1 MERIAIATPLKDRVQ
16 RWALRRQ
23 GKDVLPLTLV
33 ARRIYIV
40 PTRAGWVFGLLLA
53 VMFIAGMNY
62 GNGLALLLTF
72 WLVGFM
78 LVAMVQTQQQLSGL
92 TLLRAITEPTF
103 AGGTLTIAFS
113 FRSASSLPNVE
124 ASLAGESHGTNRN
137 EPHKRSADTITLSV
151 PVTQRGY
158 WRAPTIKLQA
168 TAPYG
173 LFRTW
178 AWLNVDCSALV
189 YPQPQGDQA
198 EPLAAGQQRG
208 AHHMVQNPDEL
219 AWLRDFREGDS
230 PRQVAWKAYARGAPL
245 LVREYRGTAAA
256 ERDFDFAALPSLNTE
271 GRLSQLCKWVLDAAR
286 RNESWTLRM
295 PSATPSKGF
304 GQSHRDQ
311 CLRQLALYDL
321 PGETPP

>member
-1 MERIAIATPLKDRVQ
+1 MERIAIATALKDCVR

-92 TLLRAITEPTF
+92 TLLRAAAEPAF
-103 AGGTLTIAFS
+103 AGGTLQLTLS
-113 FRSASSLPNVE
+113 FRSAPGLPNVE
-124 ASLAGESHGTNRN
+124 ASLAGKLHSASRDAPG
-137 EPHKRSADTITLSV
+137 KRSADTLTLSI
-151 PVTQRGY
+151 PVTQRGL
-158 WRAPTIKLQA
+158 WRAPTIRLQS

-178 AWLNVDCSALV
+178 AWLNLDCETLV
-189 YPQPQGDQA
+189 YPRPYGDQA

-256 ERDFDFAALPSLNTE
+256 ERDFDYAALSRLDTE

-295 PSATPSKGF
+295 PSSTPRKGF

-311 CLRQLALYDL
+311 CLRQLALHDL
-321 PGETPP
+321 PGYPGP

>member
-1 MERIAIATPLKDRVQ
+1 MERIAIATPLRDRVL

-23 GKDVLPLTLV
+23 GKDVLPLTLA

-40 PTRAGWVFGLLLA
+40 PTRAGWVFGGLLA

-92 TLLRAITEPTF
+92 TLLRAAAEPAF
-103 AGGTLTIAFS
+103 AGGTLALHLS
-113 FRSASSLPNVE
+113 FRSATSLPNVE
-124 ASLAGESHGTNRN
+124 ASSAGKSHSASDD
-137 EPHKRSADTITLSV
+137 EPRHRSTETITLSI
-151 PVTQRGY
+151 PVTQRGL
-158 WRAPTIKLQA
+158 WHAPTIKLQA

-178 AWLNVDCSALV
+178 TWLNLDCSAVV
-189 YPQPQGDQA
+189 YPRPYGDLA
-198 EPLAAGQQRG
+198 EPLVAGQQRG

-256 ERDFDFAALPSLNTE
+256 ERDFDYATLATLDTE
-271 GRLSQLCKWVLDAAR
+271 SRLSQLCKWVLDAAR
-286 RNESWTLRM
+286 RNESWTLRI
-295 PSATPSKGF
+295 PSASPSKGY

-311 CLRQLALYDL
+311 CLQQLALHEL
-321 PGETPP
+321 PGDPRA